1 MKKLDIYIIKSFLK
15 PFFATFFV
23 ILFVLVMQAIWVGFD
38 EISGKGINVGFILKF
53 IGYLS
58 LTVVPMAMPIG
69 ILLSSIMS
77 LGNFAENYEFA
88 AIKSAGIS
96 LRRFIA
102 PIMIVAILLSG
113 INFLFLNNVYP
124 HAVLKQKNMFLNMK
138 KKQPALALVPGTF
151 NSEIPGYVIYFD
163 EKYGEEQNLLRNVQ
177 IYDLS
182 GKLGKSVTTTASRGE
197 IITEEGS
204 KYMTLKLFD
213 VNRFED
219 HSTRRDKREKRQQ
232 MPFSKS
238 TSNTYSINVDIS
250 AFSNE
255 NLNDTISQTQ
265 HQMLSLKQLVIFS
278 ESLKISYDQYLEDR
292 AKNFFILTRA
302 SSLKPFAD
310 SINTSNYEDKL
321 FDNFELRDQAI
332 IIRNANENVQ
342 NNIKN
347 FENDNLKFKYRRKAL
362 NLYDHEYHNRIAF
375 SFACLVLFFIGAPL
389 GSIIRKGGFG
399 LPMVMAIIIFV
410 IYFFI
415 SSLGKNLAEES
426 AITSRIGGWL
436 STIILLPFGIL
447 LTRRAAKD
455 KGIFSLD
462 SAIEPI
468 KKIFKRIKF
477 KKK

>member
-1 MKKLDIYIIKSFLK
+1 
-15 PFFATFFV
+15 
-23 ILFVLVMQAIWVGFD
+23 MQAIWVGFD
-38 EISGKGINVGFILKF
+38 EISGKGISVGFILKF

-77 LGNFAENYEFA
+77 LGDFAENYEFA
-88 AIKSAGIS
+88 AVKSAGIS
-96 LRRFIA
+96 LRRFIT
-102 PIMIVAILLSG
+102 PVMVVAILLSG

-138 KKQPALALVPGTF
+138 KKQPALALIPGVF
-151 NSEIPGYVIYFD
+151 NTEIPGYVIKFD

-177 IYDLS
+177 ISDLN
-182 GKLGKSVTTTASRGE
+182 GKLGKSVITTAAFGE
-197 IITEEGS
+197 IVTEEGS
-204 KYMTLKLFD
+204 KYMTFKLSD
-213 VNRFED
+213 VNRWED
-219 HSTRRDKREKRQQ
+219 HSTRRDKRDKRQK

-238 TSNTYSINVDIS
+238 TSSTYSINVDIS

-265 HQMLSLKQLVIFS
+265 HQMLSLKQLVIFADS
-278 ESLKISYDQYLEDR
+278 SKTAYDEYINDR
-292 AKNFFILTRA
+292 AKNFFILIRA

-310 SINTSNYEDKL
+310 SINRSNYKDEL
-321 FDNFELRDQAI
+321 LDNFDLKNQAI

-347 FENDNLKFKYRRKAL
+347 FENDNQRFKIKRKIL

-410 IYFFI
+410 VYFFI

-462 SAIEPI
+462 STIEPI
-468 KKIFKRIKF
+468 KKLIKRIKF

>member
-1 MKKLDIYIIKSFLK
+1 
-15 PFFATFFV
+15 
-23 ILFVLVMQAIWVGFD
+23 MQAIWVGFD
-38 EISGKGINVGFILKF
+38 EISGKGIDIGFILKF
-53 IGYLS
+53 IGYLT

-102 PIMIVAILLSG
+102 PVMVVAILLSG

-124 HAVLKQKNMFLNMK
+124 HAMHKQKNMFLNMK
-138 KKQPALALVPGTF
+138 KKQPALALIPGTF
-151 NSEIPGYVIYFD
+151 NTEIPGYVIKFD
-163 EKYGEEQNLLRNVQ
+163 EKYGEQQNLLRNVQ
-177 IYDLS
+177 IADLN
-182 GKLGKSVTTTASRGE
+182 GKLGKTIVTTAANGE
-197 IITEEGS
+197 IVTEEGS
-204 KYMTLKLFD
+204 KYMTFKLFD
-213 VNRFED
+213 VHRWED
-219 HSTRRDKREKRQQ
+219 HSTRRDLKEKRQK

-238 TSNTYSINVDIS
+238 TSQTYSINIDIS
-250 AFSNE
+250 AFSNSGLDKD
-255 NLNDTISQTQ
+255 NYKNA

-278 ESLKISYDQYLEDR
+278 DSSKTTFDNYVSDR
-292 AKNFFILTRA
+292 AKNYFITLRA
-302 SSLKPFAD
+302 ASLKPFSD
-310 SINTSNYEDKL
+310 SINKGDYDDTVLN
-321 FDNFELRDQAI
+321 NFNLRNQAI
-332 IIRNANENVQ
+332 IIRNANESA
-342 NNIKN
+342 NNDIRN
-347 FENDNLKFKYRRKAL
+347 FENDTRLFKEKRKRL

-410 IYFFI
+410 VYFFI
-415 SSLGKNLAEES
+415 SSFGRNLAEES
-426 AITSRIGGWL
+426 AISASVGGWL

-455 KGIFSLD
+455 KGIFSID

-468 KKIFKRIKF
+468 KKLFKHIKF